1 MFHAA
6 DSLYFQ
12 RDEKGNVTITK
23 TDGNAPDEGGNVLFS
38 QTIDAGIWASAVL
51 SMTHFSERPGDWHAW
66 MDHHNGKRYILEG
79 RRGGY

>member
-1 MFHAA
+1 MFHTA
-6 DSLYFQ
+6 DGLYFD
-12 RDEKGNVTITK
+12 RDENGNVTVTK
-23 TDGNAPDEGGNVLFS
+23 TDGKSPEDGGQVQFS

-66 MDHHNGKRYILEG
+66 MAHHNGTQDILEG